1 MGDLQKIFNPRTIAV
16 IGATKREGTF
26 GRAVLD
32 NALASGDRTVY
43 PVNPNRETVL
53 GLSCFPEIG
62 AIPEPIDLAIIATP
76 AATVPGIVD
85 ACGRAG
91 VGGLIIIC
99 AGFRVTGETGRRLEE
114 EILQINK
121 AYGMRIV
128 GPNCLGIMR
137 PPVNLNATFLRE
149 NPEKGNIAFV

>member
-1 MGDLQKIFNPRTIAV
+1 MGDLRKIFNPRTIAV
-16 IGATKREGTF
+16 IGATEREGTF
-26 GRAVLD
+26 GRAVLE
-32 NALASGDRTVY
+32 NAIAFGDRTVY

-53 GLSCFPEIG
+53 GHPCLTEIG
-62 AIPEPIDLAIIATP
+62 AAPEPIDLAVVATP

-91 VGGLIIIC
+91 VEGLIIIS
-99 AGFRVTGETGRRLEE
+99 AGFRETGETGRRLEE
-114 EILQINK
+114 EILRINK

-137 PPVNLNATFLRE
+137 PP
-149 NPEKGNIAFV
+149 